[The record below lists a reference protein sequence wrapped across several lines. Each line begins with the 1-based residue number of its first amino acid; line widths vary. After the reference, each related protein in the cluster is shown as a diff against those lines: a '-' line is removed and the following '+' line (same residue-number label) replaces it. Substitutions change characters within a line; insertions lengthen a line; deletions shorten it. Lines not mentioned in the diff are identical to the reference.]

1 MAMLIQL
8 KKPVLQTHYA
18 QNNSILIGQR
28 KNMQKPQKKQQ
39 RAFTLLELLIVM
51 VILAI
56 LAGLGLMAF
65 GTVQMKSRDSRR
77 KQDLVNISKALETY
91 YNDYGTYPGSNS
103 VGDILGCGAGGTA
116 ACRWGDPWQDDK
128 RTLYISALPQD
139 PSSNQNYFYDQIDD
153 NSFYLFARLENELD
167 KDAAVN
173 GGNPSFYHGYS
184 CDSTARAGLASGCNY
199 VIMSTNLINKPAV
212 D

>member
-184 CDSTARAGLASGCNY
+184 CDSTARTGLASGCNY

>member
-153 NSFYLFARLENELD
+153 NSYYLFARLENELD
-167 KDAAVN
+167 KDVAVN

-184 CDSTARAGLASGCNY
+184 CDSTAKTGLASGCNY
-199 VIMSTNLINKPAV
+199 VIMSTNLIDKPAV
-212 D
+212 N

>member
-91 YNDYGTYPGSNS
+91 YNDYREYPASNTVGNIVACVDGSF
-103 VGDILGCGAGGTA
+103 

-128 RTLYISALPQD
+128 GTLYISALPQD

-153 NSFYLFARLENELD
+153 NSYYLFARLENELD
-167 KDAAVN
+167 KDVAVN
-173 GGNPSFYHGYS
+173 GGNPSFYDGYF
-184 CDSTARAGLASGCNY
+184 CDGASLGCNY
-199 VIMSTNLINKPAV
+199 VIMSTNLIDKPAV
-212 D
+212 N

>member
-91 YNDYGTYPGSNS
+91 YNDYREYPASNAFGNIVACGDGSF
-103 VGDILGCGAGGTA
+103 
-116 ACRWGDPWQDDK
+116 ACRWGDPWQLNNG
-128 RTLYISALPQD
+128 TLYTSQLPQD
-139 PSSNQNYFYDQIDD
+139 PIENNSYFYISDPA
-153 NSFYLFARLENELD
+153 NNGYYLFAFLENEED
-167 KDAAVN
+167 PGVVMD
-173 GGNPSFYHGYS
+173 GGSPTFYLGPN
-184 CDSTARAGLASGCNY
+184 CQNANDTCNY
-199 VIMSTNLINKPAV
+199 VIQSSNLVTQPEII
-212 D
+212 